1 MQKPKNSIILLVT
14 KPSQQQRDL
23 ADKVKDYF
31 SADKSAGHLDK
42 PLTSLYIQFM
52 GQKQKGWKHD
62 I

>member
-1 MQKPKNSIILLVT
+1 M
-14 KPSQQQRDL
+14 QQQRDL

-52 GQKQKGWKHD
+52 GQKQKG
-62 I
+62 